1 MKKLLKLFGL
11 LIAFGTLFCLSGC
24 GNLTSKS
31 EEEVDYSQ
39 PINHLFLKD
48 TTDTGYFVCH
58 YNAQN
63 IFKYKDYTN
72 CYYQIEFTASSPK
85 KFNLY
90 TRTKASTNIIE
101 SIAKGTFT
109 GDPWKEGDVTL
120 TISEG
125 NCAFQT
131 ITITK
136 NNSGIL
142 CFTGDVAASH
152 QFLGAKDS
160 K

>member
-11 LIAFGTLFCLSGC
+11 LIAMGTLFCLSSCDGIF
-24 GNLTSKS
+24 GGET
-31 EEEVDYSQ
+31 EEDYSK
-39 PINHLFLKD
+39 PINHTFVKD
-48 TTDTGYFVCH
+48 STDTGYFVCH

-63 IFKYKDYTN
+63 IFNYKDYTN
-72 CYYQIEFTASSPK
+72 CYYQIEFTASTPK

-90 TRTKASTNIIE
+90 SRTKQSTNVIE

-109 GDPWKEGDVTL
+109 GDPWKEGEVVL

-131 ITITK
+131 ITIAK
-136 NNSGIL
+136 NADGIL
-142 CFTGDVAASH
+142 SFTGDVAASH
-152 QFLGAKDS
+152 KYLGAHDS